1 MSADRQ
7 LSVALVASNRYP
19 ISQPFAGGLEAH
31 VWYLAR
37 ALRRRGHRV
46 TLFAA
51 EGSDPNASDATLRAQ
66 LFCPSRIA
74 RNDSSAAPERFL
86 ADHHAYL
93 TLMTDLVAAGSASFD
108 LVHNHSLHYLPV
120 AMAPALGIPML
131 TTLHTPPTPWLESA
145 LGVSMG
151 VGSAFVAVSRHTAQ
165 SWRPMVRD
173 VDVIANGIDPN
184 DWPVGTG
191 GTDLAWFGRL
201 TPEKGAHL
209 AIDVARTTGRRLHLA
224 GPVSDRAYFEDC
236 IAARLTDD
244 IVYHGHLD
252 QPALA
257 RLVGSCAATLATPLW
272 DEPYGLVVA
281 ESLAC
286 GTPIAGFRR
295 GGIPEIIDSTCGR
308 LVEPGDV
315 DALAHAVDEA
325 AALDRE
331 AVRDRALA
339 HCGLDT
345 MVEAYVQRYHHLI
358 AASSAEHSRRGV
370 A

>member
-1 MSADRQ
+1 MSGDRQ
-7 LSVALVASNRYP
+7 LSVALVASNRFP

-51 EGSDPNASDATLRAQ
+51 EGSDPSATDATLRAQ
-66 LFCPSRIA
+66 LFCPSAIA
-74 RNDSSAAPERFL
+74 SADPSAAPERFL

-93 TLMTDLVAAGSASFD
+93 TLMTDLAAAGPASFD

-120 AMAPALGIPML
+120 AMAPALEIPML

-151 VGSAFVAVSRHTAQ
+151 AGSAFVAVSRHTAQ
-165 SWRPMVRD
+165 SWHPVVHD

-184 DWPVGTG
+184 DWPIGDG

-209 AIDVARTTGRRLHLA
+209 AVEVAQRSGRRLHLA
-224 GPVSDRAYFEDC
+224 GPISDRRYFEDS
-236 IAARLTDD
+236 IASLLTDD
-244 IVYHGHLD
+244 TIYHGHLD

-257 RLVGSCAATLATPLW
+257 RLVGSCAATLVTPLW

-315 DALAHAVDEA
+315 GALARTVDEA
-325 AALDRE
+325 AALDRC
-331 AVRDRALA
+331 AVRNRALE

-345 MVEAYVQRYHHLI
+345 MVEAYVHRYHHLI
-358 AASSAEHSRRGV
+358 AANSAEQSRKG
-370 A
+370 AA